1 MPKPIAL
8 PPIERLNELFEIV
21 PIAPSQFKIQ
31 SGLIWKVNRRGS
43 ARAASVAGSLRPDSR
58 RPGRLDWTICVDDV
72 LYFASRIIYYMMHGE
87 DPGNIQ
93 VDHKD
98 QNPLNNNGWNL
109 RLDVDGNI
117 QQANQPMRRDNT
129 SGVRGVSWDKRAGK
143 WKAQASI
150 KGKDTYLGYFTC
162 KIEAARAVRDK
173 WIELGWNKLGREL
186 PDLNKIKCSCCQA
199 P

>member
-1 MPKPIAL
+1 MGI
-8 PPIERLNELFEIV
+8 
-21 PIAPSQFKIQ
+21 
-31 SGLIWKVNRRGS
+31 G
-43 ARAASVAGSLRPDSR
+43 SVAGTLKRDSR
-58 RPGRLDWTICVDDV
+58 KPGRRVWQVGVDDV

-143 WKAQASI
+143 WKAQAQI
-150 KGKDTYLGYFTC
+150 NGKLTHLGYFTC
-162 KIEAARAVRDK
+162 KIEAARVVNNK
-173 WIELGWNKLGREL
+173 WIELGWVELGRKL
-186 PDLNKIKCSCCQA
+186 NDLEAIECNCGSCKRKTEF
-199 P
+199 